1 VKSSVG
7 VIDNPSAWI
16 VAPAVIVISSAEPKE
31 INSLVC
37 EIALE
42 VIKERNKMNKYFIES
57 EYFSKKN
64 KCNF

>member
-7 VIDNPSAWI
+7 VIDNPSACI
-16 VAPAVIVISSAEPKE
+16 IPPAAIVISSAEPKE

-42 VIKERNKMNKYFIES
+42 VIKVRNKKIKYFIES
-57 EYFSKKN
+57 EYFLKN
-64 KCNF
+64 KSNF